1 MHEEIEY
8 IFVVAPGCRKRF
20 DSFMIEN
27 EGIILEI

>member
-8 IFVVAPGCRKRF
+8 IIVVEPGCRKLF

-27 EGIILEI
+27 EGIMLEI